1 MDAERKLIV
10 TADDFGLHERV
21 NVAVERAHRD
31 GVLTAA
37 SLMVGAPAAAD
48 AVERARRLPRLRV
61 GLHLVLADG
70 PAVLPVA
77 RIPALVD
84 ADGRFGER
92 MVRDGFR
99 FFLLPHVRAQLANEI
114 RAQFEAFAATGL
126 VLDHV
131 NTHKHFHLHP
141 TVLALILQIG
151 RDYGLHAMRV
161 PCEARAPW
169 WLRPWIALVRARLR
183 RAGVAHNDYVI
194 GMARTGAMDEAA
206 WLGALATLPAG
217 VGEIYSHPAVAGDA
231 PVTPTMRAYRPADEL
246 AALLSPRVAAALD
259 AARIARGGFA
269 DLFPEAFPASSCGSV
284 PASADPREPSRA
296 RRAQPS

>member
-1 MDAERKLIV
+1 MDRTRALIV

-21 NVAVERAHRD
+21 NVAVERAHCD

-70 PAVLPVA
+70 PATLPPT

-84 ADGRFGER
+84 EAGRFGDR

-99 FFLLPHVRAQLANEI
+99 FFLLPHVRAQLAQEI
-114 RAQFEAFAATGL
+114 RAQFDAFAATGL

-161 PCEARAPW
+161 PCEANAPW
-169 WLRPWIALVRARLR
+169 WLRPWIGLVRARLA
-183 RAGVAHNDYVI
+183 RAGVAHNDYVVGI
-194 GMARTGAMDEAA
+194 ANTGAMDEAA
-206 WLGALATLPAG
+206 WLDALAHLPPG
-217 VGEIYSHPAVAGDA
+217 VGEIYSHPAIAGDG
-231 PVTPTMRAYRPADEL
+231 PVTPTMHAYRPADEL
-246 AALLSPRVAAALD
+246 AALLSPCVAAALD
-259 AARIARGGFA
+259 AAGIARGGFA
-269 DLFPEAFPASSCGSV
+269 DVFPEAFPASG
-284 PASADPREPSRA
+284 RTRA
-296 RRAQPS
+296 RSYAQGAHSS